1 MGRAVLIADDHP
13 LFRDA
18 LKQALTKAQV
28 SGDICEAATLGEAQ
42 QMLSK
47 KDISLLL
54 LDLHMDDSNGFSGL
68 IAIRQEY
75 PAMPVVVVSGSEDPG
90 VIRRAICFGA
100 AGFIPKSSSLGTIT
114 DALVAVTEGDIWAP
128 PGVDLSPQGEN
139 EQETKASRLADLTPA
154 QLRVLVYVVRGL
166 LNKQIAHEMNISEA
180 TVKAHLTAI
189 FRKLD
194 VISRTQAVLVARELD
209 VESANIS

>member
-1 MGRAVLIADDHP
+1 MVRSVLIADDHP

-18 LKQALTKAQV
+18 LKQALAKAAI
-28 SGDICEAATLGEAQ
+28 GDTVLEAASLQEATS
-42 QMLSK
+42 LLAE

-54 LDLHMDDSNGFSGL
+54 LDLHMEDSQGFSGL
-68 IAIRQEY
+68 IAIRQEH
-75 PAMPVVVVSGSEDPG
+75 PAMPVVVISGSEDPS

-100 AGFIPKSSSLGTIT
+100 AGFIPKSSSLGTMT
-114 DALVAVTEGDIWAP
+114 DALQAVAEGDIWAP
-128 PGVDLSPQGEN
+128 YGVDLTPADDN
-139 EQETKASRLADLTPA
+139 EHEEKATKLADLTPA
-154 QLRVLVYVVRGL
+154 QLRVLIFVVKGL

-194 VISRTQAVLVARELD
+194 VISRTQAVLVAKELD
-209 VESANIS
+209 VEQMGVK